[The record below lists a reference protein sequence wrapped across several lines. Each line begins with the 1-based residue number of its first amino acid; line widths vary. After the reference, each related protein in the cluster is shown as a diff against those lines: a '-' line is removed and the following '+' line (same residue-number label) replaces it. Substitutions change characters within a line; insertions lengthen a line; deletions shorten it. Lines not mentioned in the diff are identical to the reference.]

1 MIYFDNSATTKPYQ
15 EVVDLVAK
23 ISYEEFGNPASLH
36 SFGMR
41 AERILEQSRKQL
53 AETLKADP
61 EEIIFTSGGTESINM
76 AIKGT
81 AEAMKRSGK
90 HILSTPIEHPAALE
104 SLKVLEEMGFTVEML
119 NVDDKGRIDPEELKR
134 KIRKDTILV
143 NIMMVNN
150 ETGVIQPV
158 AEAAQIIKSVNPK
171 TVFHVDAVQAYG
183 KLPIDTR
190 KLKAD
195 IISFS
200 AHKIHGPRGVGMMYL
215 RHGTKIRPILTGG
228 GQEKQYRS
236 GTVNVPGIAG
246 FACAAVRK
254 TSHME
259 EDNRTIRQ
267 VRERLI
273 AELKS
278 RMPDQIRI
286 NSPEDG
292 LPGILSISFRS
303 VKSEVI
309 LHALE
314 QHEIYVSSGSAC
326 SSKKNSISH
335 VIKALNIPA
344 PWSDGTIRFSFCG
357 ENNEEEATACAQALQ
372 EILNTYA
379 LSK

>member
-1 MIYFDNSATTKPYQ
+1 MIYFDNSATTRPYK
-15 EVVDLVAK
+15 EVVDLIAK

-36 SFGMR
+36 AFGMR
-41 AERILEQSRKQL
+41 AERILEQARKQL

-61 EEIIFTSGGTESINM
+61 EEIVFTSGGTESINM

-90 HILSTPIEHPAALE
+90 HILSTPIEQPAALE
-104 SLKVLEEMGFTVEML
+104 SLKVLEDMGFSVEML
-119 NVDDKGRIDPEELKR
+119 SVDGKGFVDLEELKR

-158 AEAAQIIKSVNPK
+158 TEAGQIIKSVNPG

-190 KLKAD
+190 SLKAD
-195 IISFS
+195 IMSFS

-215 RHGTKIRPILTGG
+215 RHGTKIRPILSGG
-228 GQEKQYRS
+228 GQERQYRS

-254 TSHME
+254 TSQME
-259 EDNRTIRQ
+259 QDNSNIRK

-273 AELKS
+273 SELKS

-303 VKSEVI
+303 IKSEVI

-335 VIKALNIPA
+335 VIRALNIPA

-357 ENNEEEATACAQALQ
+357 DNTEEEAVVCAQALQ
-372 EILNTYA
+372 DILNTFA
-379 LSK
+379 LTK

>member
-1 MIYFDNSATTKPYQ
+1 MIYFDNSATTRPYK

-23 ISYEEFGNPASLH
+23 ISYEEYGNPASLH

-53 AETLKADP
+53 ADTIRADP
-61 EEIIFTSGGTESINM
+61 EEIVFTSGGTESINM

-90 HILSTPIEHPAALE
+90 HILSTPIEHPASLE
-104 SLKVLEEMGFTVEML
+104 SLKVLENMGFEVEML
-119 NVDDKGRIDPEELKR
+119 SVDSKGFIDPEELRR

-158 AEAAQIIKSVNPK
+158 TEAGKIIKSVNPN
-171 TVFHVDAVQAYG
+171 TLFHVDAVQAYG

-190 KLKAD
+190 SLKAD
-195 IISFS
+195 LISFS
-200 AHKIHGPRGVGMMYL
+200 AHKIHGPRGVGMLYL
-215 RHGTKIRPILTGG
+215 RHGTKIRPILSGG

-246 FACAAVRK
+246 FACAAVKK
-254 TSHME
+254 TEQMVQ
-259 EDNRTIRQ
+259 DNQNIRR

-273 AELKS
+273 SELKQ
-278 RMPDQIRI
+278 RMPDKIRI

-292 LPGILSISFRS
+292 LPGILSISFNS
-303 VKSEVI
+303 IKSEVI

-314 QHEIYVSSGSAC
+314 LNEIYVSSGSAC

-335 VIKALNIPA
+335 VVKALSIPA
-344 PWSDGTIRFSFCG
+344 PWADGTIRFSFCG
-357 ENNEEEATACAQALQ
+357 ENTEEEAAACAQALQ
-372 EILNTYA
+372 DIMNTFT
-379 LSK
+379 L

>member
-1 MIYFDNSATTKPYQ
+1 MIYFDNSATTRPCK
-15 EVVDLVAK
+15 EVVDLIAK

-36 SFGMR
+36 AFGMR
-41 AERILEQSRKQL
+41 AERILEQARKQL

-61 EEIIFTSGGTESINM
+61 EEIVFTSGGTESINM

-104 SLKVLEEMGFTVEML
+104 SLKVLEDMGFSVEML
-119 NVDDKGRIDPEELKR
+119 SVDGKGFVDLEELKR

-158 AEAAQIIKSVNPK
+158 TEAGQIIKSVNPG

-190 KLKAD
+190 SLKAD
-195 IISFS
+195 IMSFS

-215 RHGTKIRPILTGG
+215 RHGTKIRPILSGG
-228 GQEKQYRS
+228 GQERQYRS

-254 TSHME
+254 TSQME
-259 EDNRTIRQ
+259 QDNSNIRK

-273 AELKS
+273 SELKS

-303 VKSEVI
+303 IKSEVI

-335 VIKALNIPA
+335 VIRALNIPA

-357 ENNEEEATACAQALQ
+357 DNTEEEAVVCAQALQ
-372 EILNTYA
+372 DILNTFA
-379 LSK
+379 LTK

>member
-1 MIYFDNSATTKPYQ
+1 MIYFDNSATTRPYK

-23 ISYEEFGNPASLH
+23 LSWEEFGNPASLH
-36 SFGMR
+36 SFGIR

-53 AETLKADP
+53 ADTIKADP
-61 EEIIFTSGGTESINM
+61 EEIIFTSGGTEAINF
-76 AIKGT
+76 AIKGS
-81 AEAMKRSGK
+81 AEALKRSGK

-104 SLKVLEEMGFTVEML
+104 SLKVLENMGYEVEML
-119 NVDDKGRIDPEELKR
+119 SVDGKGFIDTGELK
-134 KIRKDTILV
+134 KKLRKDTILV
-143 NIMMVNN
+143 NIMMLNN

-158 AEAAQIIKSVNPK
+158 EEAGHIIKAGNPG

-183 KLPIDTR
+183 KLPIDMR
-190 KLKAD
+190 RLKAD
-195 IISFS
+195 IMSFS

-215 RHGTKIRPILTGG
+215 RNGTKIRPIISGG

-246 FACAAVRK
+246 FACAAVK
-254 TSHME
+254 KVGQMDQ
-259 EDNRTIRQ
+259 DNRNIIM

-273 AELKS
+273 SELKK
-278 RMPDQIRI
+278 RMPDRIRI

-292 LPGILSISFRS
+292 LPGILSVSFSS

-314 QHEIYVSSGSAC
+314 LSEIYVSSGSAC
-326 SSKKNSISH
+326 SAKKNSISH
-335 VIKALNIPA
+335 VIKAMNIPA

-357 ENNEEEATACAQALQ
+357 ENTEEEAETCARVL
-372 EILNTYA
+372 EDIMNTFT
-379 LSK
+379 L